1 MTLKIDYYSSSDIGT
16 YIKLTNSFSI
26 VPFSLP
32 KKTLFKIKSVLGEN
46 FPIIFSNVIGSRCQ
60 GRLLICNSK
69 GIVLPSVATPEEMS
83 CIKNAVPDNV
93 VVRYS
98 DEKLTALGNCI
109 VANDFIGLISPDLS
123 QKTEELL
130 CDTLGIEVLK
140 TYIGPLS
147 LVGSYCVLNNNR
159 GLIHPNI
166 SCEEQDMFSEL
177 LQIPLRTATVNRG
190 DGNLGSGLITNDCNS
205 FCGQK
210 TTQTELH
217 IIDTWLHD
225 ET

>member
-1 MTLKIDYYSSSDIGT
+1 M
-16 YIKLTNSFSI
+16 
-26 VPFSLP
+26 
-32 KKTLFKIKSVLGEN
+32 
-46 FPIIFSNVIGSRCQ
+46 
-60 GRLLICNSK
+60 
-69 GIVLPSVATPEEMS
+69 ATPEEMS

-159 GLIHPNI
+159 SLIH
-166 SCEEQDMFSEL
+166 S
-177 LQIPLRTATVNRG
+177 
-190 DGNLGSGLITNDCNS
+190 
-205 FCGQK
+205 
-210 TTQTELH
+210 
-217 IIDTWLHD
+217 
-225 ET
+225 

>member
-16 YIKLTNSFSI
+16 YIKLSNSFSI

-32 KKTLFKIKSVLGEN
+32 KKTLFKIKSALGEN
-46 FPIIFSNVIGSRCQ
+46 FPIIFSNVFGSRCQ
-60 GRLLICNSK
+60 GRLLVCNSK
-69 GIVLPSVATPEEMS
+69 GIVLPSMATSEEMLS
-83 CIKNAVPDNV
+83 IKNAVPDNV

-166 SCEEQDMFSEL
+166 
-177 LQIPLRTATVNRG
+177 
-190 DGNLGSGLITNDCNS
+190 
-205 FCGQK
+205 
-210 TTQTELH
+210 
-217 IIDTWLHD
+217 
-225 ET
+225 